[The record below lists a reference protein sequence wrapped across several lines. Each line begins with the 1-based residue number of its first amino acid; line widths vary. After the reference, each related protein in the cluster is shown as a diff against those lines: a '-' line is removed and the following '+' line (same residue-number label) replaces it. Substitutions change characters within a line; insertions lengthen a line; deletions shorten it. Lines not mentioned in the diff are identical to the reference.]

1 MNNKPLV
8 SIYCITY
15 NHEKFISQAIESF
28 LMQKT
33 NFPVEIVIGEDCST
47 DNTRAICLEYKEK
60 FPDKIKLLL
69 PEHNLGMTQNA
80 ITTLQSCNGKYIA
93 LCDGD
98 DYWTDENK
106 LQKQVEFLEANEDFS
121 ICFHAVKI
129 LINNELIYDYITGE
143 IHDVTD
149 IYDLAVRNH
158 MHTCSVV
165 FRRNEEVLKKI
176 FVTDF
181 PFIDYPLHLLNAQN
195 GKIKK
200 LSDTMGV
207 YRIHCGGILHSS
219 SFTYNSFVILYEK
232 LIDLFNNDKKLINI
246 FSEQKRFYIELNY
259 LVNELYKIQ
268 NSKEM
273 KIGKFLLAPLRFVKN
288 KLK

>member
-176 FVTDF
+176 SKFDFV
-181 PFIDYPLHLLNAQN
+181 IDYLLHMLNAQY
-195 GKIKK
+195 GKIRKIND
-200 LSDTMGV
+200 LMGV
-207 YRIHCGGILHSS
+207 YRVHSGGVHNGSKLPSD
-219 SFTYNSFVILYEK
+219 TWNKTLDK
-232 LIDLFNNDKKLINI
+232 LILLFQDNRIIVNLLT
-246 FSEQKRFYIELNY
+246 EQQQIRELQ
-259 LVNELYKIQ
+259 NELSKLQ

-273 KIGKFLLAPLRFVKN
+273 RLGKSLLAPLRFVKN